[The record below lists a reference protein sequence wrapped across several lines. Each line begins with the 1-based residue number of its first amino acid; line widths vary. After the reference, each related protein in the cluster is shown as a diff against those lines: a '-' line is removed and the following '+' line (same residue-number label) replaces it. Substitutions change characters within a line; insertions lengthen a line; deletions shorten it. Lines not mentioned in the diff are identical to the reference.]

1 MSKDYFRFG
10 SNHRKRFP
18 VGGPLDWVQILQQ
31 QAAWSSNNKAENRL
45 TPQQAIELYDN
56 APLHQIMAAAMERRK
71 SMHPE
76 GTVTYLIDRNINYT
90 NICTINCQFCSFY
103 RPPNHPETYTQ
114 TFEEISARVLE
125 LEQIGGSRILM
136 QGGVNP
142 ELPISWYQELIS
154 DLVKHHPTIALD
166 CFSPIEIEGIAEVS
180 GLSTL
185 EVLQNFQSAGMH
197 GLPGGGA
204 EMLVESV
211 RKDVSPKKGLPE
223 NWLKVMQEAQSLG
236 LTTSATNVF
245 GFGEGAA
252 ERVEHMRKL
261 RQLQDHSLEKYSI
274 GFTSFIAWPVQ
285 LEVNSFGRR
294 NRGQNKFELGAGSSE
309 YLRHVAV
316 SRLFFDNIENIQ
328 SSWPTMGISVAQMA
342 LLGGANDIGSTM
354 MEENVVS
361 ASGTTKLSA
370 SEEELQDLILRAGF
384 RPKRR
389 DSDYN
394 ILPTEIV
401 AAEVSS
407 MKAPTPVQ

>member
-1 MSKDYFRFG
+1 LSKDHFRFG
-10 SNHRKRFP
+10 SNYRKRFP
-18 VGGPLDWVQILQQ
+18 VGGPLDWVHILQQ
-31 QAAWSSNNKAENRL
+31 QANWSVSEKSQYRL
-45 TPQQAIELYDN
+45 TSQQATELYDN
-56 APLHQIMAAAMERRK
+56 APLHQLMAAAMERRK

-103 RPPNHPETYTQ
+103 RPPNHSETYTQ
-114 TFEEISARVLE
+114 TFEEISARVVE

-370 SEEELQDLILRAGF
+370 SEEELQDVILRAGF

-407 MKAPTPVQ
+407 MKAPTPIQ

>member
-1 MSKDYFRFG
+1 MFSLQW
-10 SNHRKRFP
+10 
-18 VGGPLDWVQILQQ
+18 LDILQQ
-31 QAAWSSNNKAENRL
+31 QAKWSIEQKSDYRL
-45 TPQQAIELYDN
+45 STEDAIELYQN
-56 APLHQIMAAAMERRK
+56 APLHQLMAAAMDRRK
-71 SMHPE
+71 AMHPQ
-76 GTVTYLIDRNINYT
+76 GYVTYLIDRNINYT
-90 NICTINCQFCSFY
+90 NVCTINCQFCSFY

-114 TFEEISARVLE
+114 TFAEISARIVE

-142 ELPISWYQELIS
+142 ELSIQWYQDLIAA
-154 DLVKHHPTIALD
+154 LLETHPSIDLD

-180 GLSTL
+180 GLTTL
-185 EVLQNFQSAGMH
+185 EVLKKFQSVGMH

-211 RKDVSPKKGLPE
+211 RKDVSPKKGLPK
-223 NWLKVMQEAQSLG
+223 NWLRVMQEAQSLG
-236 LTTSATNVF
+236 LTTSATNVI
-245 GFGEGAA
+245 GFGEGAS
-252 ERVEHMRKL
+252 ERIEHMDKL
-261 RQLQDHSLEKYSI
+261 RQLQDNSQQQYDI

-285 LEVNSFGRR
+285 LESNSFGKR

-316 SRLFFDNIENIQ
+316 SRLFFDNIDNIQ
-328 SSWPTMGISVAQMA
+328 ASWPTMGISIAQMA

-370 SEEELQDLILRAGF
+370 GEDELQEVIIRAGF
-384 RPKRR
+384 KPIRR

-394 ILPTEIV
+394 LLDTTILCG
-401 AAEVSS
+401 EVSTL
-407 MKAPTPVQ
+407 KAATPLQ